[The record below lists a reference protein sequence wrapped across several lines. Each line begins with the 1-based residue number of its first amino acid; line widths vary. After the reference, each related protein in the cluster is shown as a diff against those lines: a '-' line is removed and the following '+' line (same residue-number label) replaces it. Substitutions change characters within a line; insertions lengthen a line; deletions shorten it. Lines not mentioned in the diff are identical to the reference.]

1 MKYFLLVIALAAAV
15 VAALMYVPM
24 ENGQPLLHPDR
35 FRQGV
40 ADATGL
46 LSSEPQDELPA
57 MYRWRDSSGNWQF
70 GQVPPPGV
78 VAEPM
83 EQKEIRTM
91 SPEAIRQGTSVDSQ

>member
-15 VAALMYVPM
+15 LAALMYVPM
-24 ENGQPLLHPDR
+24 ENGQPLIQPDSL
-35 FRQGV
+35 RQGV
-40 ADATGL
+40 SESTGL
-46 LSSEPQDELPA
+46 FSAGQQDELPA

-83 EQKEIRTM
+83 EQKEIRTL
-91 SPEAIRQGTSVDSQ
+91 SSEAIRQGTSVDSQ